1 MNRVAELRG
10 EGTRVLPVG
19 MFANKY
25 LAGNDKIFLVPWM
38 LKGERIVVVTATE
51 VRMSDGLA
59 FYRNGRV

>member
-25 LAGNDKIFLVPWM
+25 LAGNDKIFLVPP
-38 LKGERIVVVTATE
+38 
-51 VRMSDGLA
+51 
-59 FYRNGRV
+59 N